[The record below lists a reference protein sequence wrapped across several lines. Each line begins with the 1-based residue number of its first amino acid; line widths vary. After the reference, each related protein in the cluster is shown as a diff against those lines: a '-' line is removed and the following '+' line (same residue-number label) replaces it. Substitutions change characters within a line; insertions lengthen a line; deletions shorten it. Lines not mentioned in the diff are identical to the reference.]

1 MASVGITF
9 MAYCPLSPFTPPLK
23 NGQIDGSHVAQL
35 QRMRMPTAFVQFRP
49 LFLPE
54 AEEVID
60 GCDELLHGGALDETA
75 PVTRRTLGANLDPPN
90 GPFSVENGHGVF
102 FIREALVKTNA
113 AVQALKFSRLNEL
126 PHAIHAAYLLVG
138 HKQQMDR
145 AQKSLLVLQQPK

>member
-75 PVTRRTLGANLDPPN
+75 PVTRRTLGANL
-90 GPFSVENGHGVF
+90 V
-102 FIREALVKTNA
+102 REALVKTNA